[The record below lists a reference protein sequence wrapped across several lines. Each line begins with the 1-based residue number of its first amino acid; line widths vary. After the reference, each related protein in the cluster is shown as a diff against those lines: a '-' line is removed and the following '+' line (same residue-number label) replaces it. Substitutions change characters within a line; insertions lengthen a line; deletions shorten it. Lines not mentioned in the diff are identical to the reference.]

1 MTTGKTLDWH
11 TIARDYQYSA
21 KSIGEMAK
29 QHDCS
34 RTAIQKRARKEG
46 WVRGNKNA
54 PATTTAT
61 KPPEIKIKR
70 GRGRPQVWT
79 DEAVDAV
86 VDKFSIWLD
95 ADPDNLH
102 MTQFAASAGLS
113 SSQLAHLL
121 DRSERFREGLQQFK
135 PIISERFRE
144 GLQQFKPIIA
154 DRIARLGSQNK
165 LNPTFSIFWLKQ
177 FGWSDR
183 QDLRVELS
191 SGAAIE
197 AAINRAYGHDKT
209 LNVLS
214 DKEGN

>member
-1 MTTGKTLDWH
+1 MTTRKTLDWQK
-11 TIARDYQYSA
+11 IARDYQYSA

-29 QHDCS
+29 QHTCS
-34 RTAIQKRARKEG
+34 RTAIQKKARKEG
-46 WVRGNKNA
+46 WVRGNRNA

-61 KPPEIKIKR
+61 KPPEIEAKQ
-70 GRGRPQVWT
+70 GRGRPQIWN

-86 VDKFSIWLD
+86 INKFSQWLD

-102 MTQFAASAGLS
+102 LTQFSESAGLS
-113 SSQLAHLL
+113 SAQLAHLIE
-121 DRSERFREGLQQFK
+121 RSAKFK
-135 PIISERFRE
+135 E

-154 DRIARLGSQNK
+154 DRISRLGSQNK

-183 QDLRVELS
+183 QDIRVEIS

-197 AAINRAYGHDKT
+197 AALNRVYAHDKMPAA
-209 LNVLS
+209 LP
-214 DKEGN
+214 DKEGKLNPKVNIMD

>member
-1 MTTGKTLDWH
+1 MTTRKPLDWH

-29 QHDCS
+29 QHNCS
-34 RTAIQKRARKEG
+34 RTAIQKRAKKEG
-46 WVRGNKNA
+46 WIRGNRNA
-54 PATTTAT
+54 PATIAAT
-61 KPPEIKIKR
+61 KAPQIEKKR

-86 VDKFSIWLD
+86 VDKFSAWLD

-102 MTQFAASAGLS
+102 LTQFSESAGLTS
-113 SSQLAHLL
+113 AQLAHLIE
-121 DRSERFREGLQQFK
+121 RSERFREGLLK
-135 PIISERFRE
+135 
-144 GLQQFKPIIA
+144 FKPIIA
-154 DRIARLGSQNK
+154 DRIARLGSHNK

-197 AAINRAYGHDKT
+197 AAINRVYGSDGKT
-209 LNVLS
+209 QPTLQGSIVDHKNETVC
-214 DKEGN
+214 